1 MSALPQ
7 VLAAAA
13 LALTAGASTLA
24 VGCLRRQ
31 AGEAERPA
39 LFCALLGLGLATA
52 LGACRLASSIG
63 IATGA
68 AQVWFEQAT
77 LQLGVPLIALAC
89 LASAR
94 GWHWSGPTWG
104 RLLLGLCAF
113 FELARQFG
121 ASEPYALGLSLLSAL
136 LVTYAGLVRWPDR
149 HAALAGALGGLL
161 LLAAAWAGPHG
172 DVAATFALALAAPL
186 LALLLRRLGRSAEPL
201 ANG

>member
-1 MSALPQ
+1 MQYSTAFSDAL
-7 VLAAAA
+7 LA
-13 LALTAGASTLA
+13 LACAACVVWIGRER
-24 VGCLRRQ
+24 VRY
-31 AGEAERPA
+31 GEDDQPA

-161 LLAAAWAGPHG
+161 LLAVAWTGPHG